1 MRKFTTMMKR
11 FLVGFLLISPLFSN
25 AQTPEWQTAASD
37 AYNNFPEVPHGLLE
51 AVAFVQ
57 TRMTHLDVS
66 TAESCTG
73 MPRAWGYLGLVA
85 NGQNYFRNNLQKV
98 ALLSGYPAQEITAN
112 PTIEFQ
118 AYAAA
123 YTQLRAL
130 DPAIA
135 TLSTPQAI
143 RSIVQQLSF
152 IPDTGAVNLFARDAE
167 TYEIL
172 RFMNSPEYQQQ
183 YDFPAYHFNLREVF
197 GNANYDVLSSPRI
210 VFTPTG
216 ISTPSGISYKPAV
229 GGVKSTQYG
238 PAIFNPAPS
247 CNFSSRNGVAISA
260 ITIHTI
266 QGTYAGA
273 ISWAQ
278 NCSSS
283 VSYHYVVRSSD
294 GQITQMVLEE
304 DKAWHVGSENPYTIG
319 YEHEGYVDQPQWYT
333 EAMYTASAD
342 LSRDIVGSGYG
353 IPALRTY
360 YGASSAVTQTLG
372 GCTKIKG
379 HQHFPN
385 QTHTDPGINWDWE
398 HYYRLI
404 NNNPAITSL
413 TAASGAWYDSG
424 GAAANYTDDE
434 RQIWVFQPTNAAS
447 VTITFSQ
454 FSVESGYDKLFVYDG
469 NSINAPLLGVF
480 TGNTSPGTIIG
491 SGAALTLEFRSDCST
506 TGTGWSANWTSTSVD
521 DIPPTSIVQSL
532 PDFQT
537 ENFSV
542 SFTDADAGLGV
553 ARSYYNVS
561 DRADVVFDWH
571 GNADYGFLHETF
583 DNEEPDLWTE
593 VTGDWFRTG
602 QHYELT
608 DITQSNSNASTPLMQ
623 DSLSEYVFHWT
634 QNITTAGA
642 NQRAGAHFFCDNTAL
657 PNRGNSY
664 FVYLREASNLAQIYE
679 VINDTWTLQAEDT
692 VVINNNTTYD
702 VKVSYNPTDGLIRL
716 YVNDVFAVEWT
727 DPDPLKSGNG
737 FSLRSGG
744 CAVKFDNIRV
754 WKSRY
759 NVVELSV
766 GADSLLRYQSMNLTT
781 AAKVSSLVIDYSDNW
796 SDVASEEYFIDWTAP
811 EVAYLNDGISGADI
825 DTIYTPVVSANWFFN
840 DLHSGMSS
848 YSVAV
853 GTSSSAQDILP
864 WTNAGLL
871 GSLNH
876 VLANPVLG
884 TTYYV
889 FVRGENQAGLVFES
903 VSDGQILLEEE
914 QSNAGLEQTQHLQLL
929 VYPQP
934 ANESVTI
941 IGNWQDAS
949 AYVYD
954 MTGRKIAEY
963 TLSGSSVTIP
973 VRDLASGQYQL
984 LVSDKNSHGTC
995 RIMVEHN
1002 R

>member
-1 MRKFTTMMKR
+1 MLKR
-11 FLVGFLLISPLFSN
+11 FLVGFLLISPLFSK
-25 AQTPEWQTAASD
+25 AQTPDWQTAASD
-37 AYNNFPEVPHGLLE
+37 AYSNYPEVPQGLLE
-51 AVAFVQ
+51 AVTFVQ
-57 TRMTHLDVS
+57 TRMTHLDAS

-73 MPRAWGYLGLVA
+73 MPRAWGFLGMVA
-85 NGQNYFRNNLQKV
+85 NGQNYFHNNLQKV
-98 ALLSGYPAQEITAN
+98 ALLSGYPAEEIIAD

-123 YTQLRAL
+123 YTQLRLL
-130 DPAIA
+130 DPAMT
-135 TLSTPQAI
+135 TLSIPQQI
-143 RSIVQQLSF
+143 RAIVQQLSF

-167 TYEIL
+167 MYEIL
-172 RFMNSPEYQQQ
+172 RFMNNPEYQQQ
-183 YDFPAYHFNLREVF
+183 YNFPIYHFNLREVF
-197 GNANYDVLSSPRI
+197 GSSNYDVLSSPRI

-216 ISTPSGISYKPAV
+216 ISTPAGINYKPTV
-229 GGVKSTQYG
+229 GSVKSTQYG

-247 CNFSSRNGVAISA
+247 CNFSSRNGVAVSA

-342 LSRDIVGSGYG
+342 LSRDIIGSGYG

-385 QTHTDPGINWDWE
+385 QSHTDPGINWDWE

-447 VTITFSQ
+447 VTVTFSQ
-454 FSVESGYDKLFVYDG
+454 FSVESGYDKLFIYDG
-469 NSINAPLLGVF
+469 NSIDAPLIGVY
-480 TGNTSPGTIIG
+480 TGSTSPGTVTG
-491 SGAALTLEFRSDCST
+491 SGTALTFEFRSDCST
-506 TGTGWSANWTSTSVD
+506 TGTGWTANWTSTSVD
-521 DIPPTSIVQSL
+521 DIPPTSIVQAL

-537 ENFSV
+537 ENFNV

-553 ARSYYNVS
+553 ARSYYCVADRS
-561 DRADVVFDWH
+561 DWMLDWH
-571 GNADYGFLHETF
+571 GNADYGFLYETF
-583 DNEEPDLWTE
+583 DNEDPADWAE
-593 VTGDWFRTG
+593 VTGDWYRTG
-602 QHYELT
+602 QHYELS
-608 DITQSNSNASTPLMQ
+608 DIAQSNSNASIPLVQ
-623 DSLSEYVFHWT
+623 DSLSEYVFQWE
-634 QNITTAGA
+634 QNIFSVGA
-642 NQRAGAHFFCDNTAL
+642 NQRAGAHFFCDNTSL

-692 VVINNNTTYD
+692 VVISNNTTYD
-702 VKVSYNPTDGLIRL
+702 VKVSYNPADGLIRL
-716 YVNDVFAVEWT
+716 YIDDALAVEWT

-744 CAVKFDNIRV
+744 CMVKFDNIRV

-759 NVVELSV
+759 NVTELSV
-766 GADSLLRYQSMNLTT
+766 GTDSLLRYQSSDMNT
-781 AAKVSSLVIDYSDNW
+781 AAKVNSLVIDYSDNW
-796 SDVASEEYFIDWTAP
+796 SDVTSEEYLIDWTVP
-811 EVAYLNDGISGADI
+811 YVMILSDGTTWTDI
-825 DTIYTPVVSANWFFN
+825 DTIYTPVVSGTWAFN
-840 DLHSGMSS
+840 DLHSGMAS
-848 YSVAV
+848 YEVAI
-853 GTSSSAQDILP
+853 GTSTSTQDIMP
-864 WTNAGLL
+864 WTSAGLL
-871 GSLNH
+871 SSLNH
-876 VLANPVLG
+876 VLTNPVIG

-889 FVRGENQAGLVFES
+889 HVRGENQAGLVFES

-914 QSNAGLEQTQHLQLL
+914 QSNAGLEEAQNLELF

-941 IGNWQDAS
+941 NGNWQDAR
-949 AYVYD
+949 AYLFD
-954 MTGRKIAEY
+954 MTGRKITEY
-963 TLSGSSVTIP
+963 ALPGSSVTIS

-984 LVSDKNSHGTC
+984 LIYDKTGQGTC